1 MSINQTNK
9 ERFRLLCDQNKSIPL
24 FMQSWWMD
32 AVCNHK
38 NWDVLICEKNNNIL
52 GVLVYYYIKSWDLD
66 LLYNLN

>member
-38 NWDVLICEKNNNIL
+38 NWDVLICERI
-52 GVLVYYYIKSWDLD
+52 IIFWAF
-66 LLYNLN
+66 